1 MEDGDTGIDP
11 VVLTE
16 TLDEVSNK
24 VSNVIEAYNTME
36 TTLKE
41 FLESYQTVIKYNDQ
55 ELVDERSKKRLEII
69 DGKKKWAYAKTY
81 AHVKEIGEPS
91 NLVTIF
97 SNVTAI
103 ITAVGDYSTRIT
115 RNIKKAKEDLDFIDN
130 VYNAAVDEI
139 SDSDS
144 SGGNS
149 GGGGNSGS
157 GGSSGGGG
165 NSGSGGNSNSYGYT
179 SLGTVGQVASNFIA
193 KPFEDSSTGENSAI
207 DKVKQTATDSISNTF
222 KDSSTEKKSSVEK
235 NVDNIISIDNTSDSS
250 LSTSSDASIQTAEE
264 TQKQVTDAIVTPVDT
279 ATGSEYEAIPKTG
292 LEGKKSSNV
301 QLIPIA
307 VGAALGAAGVTA
319 KKLQKKDSKDDEKD
333 NKDKD

>member
-165 NSGSGGNSNSYGYT
+165 NSGSGGSWR
-179 SLGTVGQVASNFIA
+179 
-193 KPFEDSSTGENSAI
+193 
-207 DKVKQTATDSISNTF
+207 
-222 KDSSTEKKSSVEK
+222 
-235 NVDNIISIDNTSDSS
+235 
-250 LSTSSDASIQTAEE
+250 
-264 TQKQVTDAIVTPVDT
+264 
-279 ATGSEYEAIPKTG
+279 
-292 LEGKKSSNV
+292 
-301 QLIPIA
+301 
-307 VGAALGAAGVTA
+307 
-319 KKLQKKDSKDDEKD
+319 KLWWRRKLW
-333 NKDKD
+333 

>member
-1 MEDGDTGIDP
+1 MAKELEVVNPTAAGREVSVISEEAKNLVDQATSLITVVNGLRNRYHQIMQYQGAEIEGKRGKVGVFNYRLQGQFVKIKETENVKKLDAISSDYENWFGNVSCYNKILQQINNAVGEVNNTISEIEENISIMEDACDDP
-11 VVLTE
+11 ADNYV
-16 TLDEVSNK
+16 
-24 VSNVIEAYNTME
+24 
-36 TTLKE
+36 
-41 FLESYQTVIKYNDQ
+41 ES
-55 ELVDERSKKRLEII
+55 
-69 DGKKKWAYAKTY
+69 
-81 AHVKEIGEPS
+81 
-91 NLVTIF
+91 
-97 SNVTAI
+97 
-103 ITAVGDYSTRIT
+103 
-115 RNIKKAKEDLDFIDN
+115 
-130 VYNAAVDEI
+130 
-139 SDSDS
+139 SDSAGSSSSSWGSDS
-144 SGGNS
+144 GESSDS
-149 GGGGNSGS
+149 GGG
-157 GGSSGGGG
+157 
-165 NSGSGGNSNSYGYT
+165 SNSYGYT

-250 LSTSSDASIQTAEE
+250 SSTSSDASIQTAEE
-264 TQKQVTDAIVTPVDT
+264 TQKQVTDTIVTPVDT